1 MKQNGLLISIEGID
15 GSGKSTLAKK
25 LHEHIS
31 QYHNTL
37 LTKEPGDSELG
48 AHIRAIVQKQDVPVC
63 SKAEYLLFAADRAQ
77 HFEQKVIPALQE
89 NSIVISDRM
98 ADSSVVYQG
107 VARGIDIDFINTVN
121 AWAMCGHR
129 PDVTI
134 FVNTPPEVARK
145 RLIMRN
151 KALTAFEKE
160 HKEFM
165 QHVHDG
171 FCTLFN
177 NRKNVI
183 IIDGERDEQTVL
195 HETLRSLTSWL
206 SDYET
211 KQTSA
216 GTTMDRNAR

>member
-15 GSGKSTLAKK
+15 GSGKSTLAKE
-25 LHEHIS
+25 LYMHFS
-31 QYHNTL
+31 QFHKTL

-48 AHIRAIVQKQDVPVC
+48 AQIRTIVQKQDVPVC
-63 SKAEYLLFAADRAQ
+63 AKAEFLLFAADRAQ
-77 HFEQKVIPALQE
+77 HFEQKVIPSLQQ
-89 NSIVISDRM
+89 NMIVISDRM

-121 AWAMCGHR
+121 AWAMSNHK

-134 FVNTPPEVARK
+134 FVNTPPHIARE

-151 KALTAFEKE
+151 KILTAFEKE
-160 HKEFM
+160 HTQFM

-183 IIDGERDEQTVL
+183 MIDGECDEQTVL
-195 HETLRSLTSWL
+195 HDTLRSLTPWL

-211 KQTSA
+211 KQIST
-216 GTTMDRNAR
+216 GTIVDRHA

>member
-15 GSGKSTLAKK
+15 GSGKSTLAKE
-25 LHEHIS
+25 LYAHLS
-31 QYHNTL
+31 QFHKTL

-48 AHIRAIVQKQDVPVC
+48 AQIRAIVQKQDVPVC
-63 SKAEYLLFAADRAQ
+63 AKAEYLLFAADRAQ
-77 HFEQKVIPALQE
+77 HFEQKVIPSLQQ
-89 NSIVISDRM
+89 NMIVISDRM

-107 VARGIDIDFINTVN
+107 VARGINIDFINTVN
-121 AWAMCGHR
+121 AWAMSDYK

-134 FVNTPPEVARK
+134 FVNTPPHIARE

-151 KALTAFEKE
+151 KTLTAFEKE
-160 HKEFM
+160 HAQFM

-183 IIDGERDEQTVL
+183 MVDGERDEQTIL
-195 HETLRSLTSWL
+195 HETLRSLTPWL

-211 KQTSA
+211 KQISTGA
-216 GTTMDRNAR
+216 VVDRHA